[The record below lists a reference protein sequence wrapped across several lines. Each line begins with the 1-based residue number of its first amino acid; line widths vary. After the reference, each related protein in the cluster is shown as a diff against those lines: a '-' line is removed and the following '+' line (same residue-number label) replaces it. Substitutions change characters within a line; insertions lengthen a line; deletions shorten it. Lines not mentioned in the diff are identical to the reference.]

1 MTRTLL
7 TGATGTLGTALRPR
21 LVDAGHEVMA
31 ASRSPPKEAT
41 DGTET
46 DDCEWVEVDLLDGTG
61 IEAAVAD
68 ADVVI
73 HAATAPQGDTEAVDV
88 DGTKRLLDAAADAAV
103 TNFVYPSIVGID
115 EIPFSYYEHK
125 LAAEEAVAASSVPS
139 TIVRATQFHAFVA
152 ELLDGVSR
160 LPVWPLPTKLKSQPI
175 AVGEAAAAIVEHATP
190 EAAGRVPE
198 VGGPDVLTLGELAT
212 AYREARGF
220 RRPILR
226 IPLPGK
232 VAGGFR
238 AGKATCPDRR
248 VGTETW
254 AAWLAKRYG
263 TAADG
268 ATDGAA
274 SPSRP

>member
-21 LVDAGHEVMA
+21 LADAGHEVVA
-31 ASRSPPKEAT
+31 ASRSPRS
-41 DGTET
+41 DGADRAGA
-46 DDCEWVEVDLLDGTG
+46 DDCEWAEIDLLDGTG

-88 DGTKRLLDAAADAAV
+88 AGTKRLLDAAADAAV
-103 TNFVYPSIVGID
+103 TNFVYPSIVGVG

-125 LAAEEAVAASSVPS
+125 QAAEEAVATSPVPS

-152 ELLDGVSR
+152 ELLDGVAR
-160 LPVWPLPTKLKSQPI
+160 LPIWPLPTKLQSQPI
-175 AVGEAAAAIVEHATP
+175 AVGEAADAIVEYATP
-190 EAAGRVPE
+190 EAAGRVPD
-198 VGGPDVLTLGELAT
+198 VGGPEVVTLGEMAT
-212 AYREARGF
+212 AYREARGR

-226 IPLPGK
+226 VPIPGE

-238 AGKATCPDRR
+238 AGNATCPDRR
-248 VGTETW
+248 VGSETW
-254 AAWLAKRYG
+254 SAWLAKRYD
-263 TAADG
+263 TAEGG

-274 SPSRP
+274 SPS